1 MGKYNFTLIIPSLD
15 PDEKLTSTVN
25 AAIEAGIDDI
35 ILVDDGSAED
45 HRHFFT
51 ELESAHPEV
60 TLLRHEQNCGKGTAL
75 KTAFSYFLE
84 NRDGRDG
91 VVTADGDG
99 QHRTEDIIAC
109 AEKIA
114 KELDGGKRAVVLGC
128 RNFKLEGVPA
138 KSRFGNHATS
148 LVFRIFCG
156 MKISDTQTGLRA
168 IPTEHIGAMLEVSGS
183 RYEYETNMLLLMG
196 QHGIPYNEIEISTIY
211 YDDNRASHFR
221 PLVDSIRVYGLIL
234 KYIASSLVA
243 SFVDLLV
250 FYLLGQFI
258 FKGGSHLDVLFATA
272 GARVTSCTV
281 NFLANRNLVFK
292 SRTGITQTLL
302 RYICLAV
309 PVMLASWLS
318 VYLLSDLLYSVT
330 GAANGLHQL
339 GRTALKI
346 PVDIILFLI
355 SFRIQRKWVFAEKNN
370 KMSRPA

>member
-15 PDEKLTSTVN
+15 PDEKLASTVD
-25 AAIEAGIDDI
+25 AALGAGIDDI
-35 ILVDDGSAED
+35 ILVDDGSSEE
-45 HRHFFT
+45 HRHIFD
-51 ELESAHPEV
+51 ELDSLHPEV
-60 TLLRHEQNCGKGTAL
+60 TLLRHEKNRGKGAAL
-75 KTAFSYFLE
+75 KTAFAYFLE
-84 NRDGRDG
+84 NREGRDG

-109 AEKIA
+109 ALEMA
-114 KELDGGKRAVVLGC
+114 KDSGDGKRSVVLGC

-138 KSRFGNHATS
+138 KSRFGNTSTS

-196 QHGIPYNEIEISTIY
+196 QHGIPYREIEISTIY

-234 KYIASSLVA
+234 KYIASSVVA

-272 GARVTSCTV
+272 GARVTSCSI
-281 NFLANRNLVFK
+281 NFITNRNLVFK
-292 SRTGITQTLL
+292 SHTGVLRTLL
-302 RYICLAV
+302 RYICVAV

-318 VYLLSDLLYSVT
+318 VYLLSDLLYTVT
-330 GAANGLHQL
+330 DPASGLRQL
-339 GRTALKI
+339 GRTAIKI

-355 SFRIQRKWVFAEKNN
+355 SFRVQRKWVFAEKTDN
-370 KMSRPA
+370 RR